1 MLRIY
6 YTVISYQVYLYFY
19 LFSINFQERSRED
32 EELISLAEGILTLR
46 MILIASSPKIADEES
61 AETKEKEIGI
71 VFFQTFFKG
80 INFQIVQ
87 TRCFKK
93 SNRSCEQKVLIS
105 MIQ

>member
-61 AETKEKEIGI
+61 AEAKEKEIGI
-71 VFFQTFFKG
+71 AFFQTLF
-80 INFQIVQ
+80 N
-87 TRCFKK
+87 
-93 SNRSCEQKVLIS
+93 
-105 MIQ
+105 